1 MLQFLATKYNNL
13 KTKNHIIRFEEILIT
28 DIRDTFLY
36 LFVG

>member
-13 KTKNHIIRFEEILIT
+13 KNKNHIIRFEEILIT